1 MHQIT
6 EFSDT
11 IINDQ
16 RTQGR
21 QIPLAHL
28 WKDTPVLLI
37 FLRRLGCPICRNYA
51 QRIQKATPTLESR
64 GIQVVAMSFEH
75 LGDGSDSD
83 GSFTK
88 GAYWTGSLYQI
99 NKDVYTALF
108 GKKSIFGILDID
120 KQALADTKKN
130 QVTGNFKGDGLTLGG
145 QILVAPPNRV
155 VLDHRQTRFGD
166 DATLEEIY
174 DAIHQLIA

>member
-11 IINDQ
+11 LIYDQ
-16 RTQGR
+16 HTQGR
-21 QIPLAHL
+21 QIPLGQL
-28 WKDTPVLLI
+28 WKDTPVLLL

-51 QRIQKATPTLESR
+51 QRIQTVKSTLESR
-64 GIQVVAMSFEH
+64 GIQVVAMSFER
-75 LGDGSDSD
+75 LGEVSDSD
-83 GSFTK
+83 GSFSK

-99 NKDVYTALF
+99 DKQVYTALF
-108 GKKSIFGILDID
+108 GKISIYDLHDID
-120 KQALADTKKN
+120 IQVLVDIRKN
-130 QVTGNFKGDGLTLGG
+130 GVTGNFKGDGLTLGG

-155 VLDHRQTRFGD
+155 VLDHRQTRFGE

-174 DAIHQLIA
+174 NAMYQLTA

>member
-11 IINDQ
+11 LIYDQ
-16 RTQGR
+16 RTEDYKMSLGQ
-21 QIPLAHL
+21 L
-28 WKDTPVLLI
+28 WKDTPVLLL

-51 QRIQKATPTLESR
+51 QRIQSVKPTLESR
-64 GIQVVAMSFEH
+64 GVQVIAMTFER
-75 LGDGSDSD
+75 LGEGSDSD

-88 GAYWTGSLYQI
+88 GAYWTGPLYQI
-99 NKDVYTALF
+99 DKQVYTALF

-130 QVTGNFKGDGLTLGG
+130 GVTGNFKGDGLTLGG

-155 VLDHRQTRFGD
+155 VLDHRQTRFGE
-166 DATLEEIY
+166 DATIEEIY
-174 DAIHQLIA
+174 DAIHQITA